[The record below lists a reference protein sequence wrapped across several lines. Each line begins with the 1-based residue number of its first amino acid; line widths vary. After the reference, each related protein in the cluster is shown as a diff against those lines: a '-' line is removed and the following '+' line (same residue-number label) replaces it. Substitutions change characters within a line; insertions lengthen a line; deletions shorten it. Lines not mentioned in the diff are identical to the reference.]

1 MLTRG
6 LLVRLFVGGLVAS
19 GMCAVWVHAQRTT
32 GAQTPSLG
40 DSARRI
46 REEQGKS
53 RPPAKV
59 ITNDDI
65 ANLKGSISVVGSTPS
80 APAAAEPGKTPAASG
95 APDAATKSETPEVKD
110 EAYWRKRFAEAR
122 KVLADD
128 QKELD
133 ILQREFNLK
142 QEQFYQDPNAAMREQ
157 YTRGDLNKTQETI
170 NAKKAAVQKDQDA
183 IRSLEDDLRKAGGD
197 SGWAREK

>member
-6 LLVRLFVGGLVAS
+6 LVRLIAGGLMVS
-19 GMCAVWVHAQRTT
+19 GMCAVLVQAQGTT
-32 GAQTPSLG
+32 GAQAPSLG
-40 DSARRI
+40 ESARRI

-59 ITNDDI
+59 ITNEDI
-65 ANLKGSISVVGSTPS
+65 GNLKGSISVVGTAAT
-80 APAAAEPGKTPAASG
+80 APAAETDKAPAAG
-95 APDAATKSETPEVKD
+95 ASEAATKSAAPEVKD

-157 YTRGDLNKTQETI
+157 YTRGDLNKTQDTI
-170 NAKKAAVQKDQDA
+170 NTKKADVQKDQDA
-183 IRSLEDDLRKAGGD
+183 IRSLEDELRKAGGD
-197 SGWAREK
+197 AGWAREK

>member
-6 LLVRLFVGGLVAS
+6 LIRLIAGGLMVS
-19 GMCAVWVHAQRTT
+19 GMCAVLAHAQG

-40 DSARRI
+40 ESARRV
-46 REEQGKS
+46 RQEQGKS
-53 RPPAKV
+53 RPAAKV

-65 ANLKGSISVVGSTPS
+65 ANLKGTVSVVGTEPEPP
-80 APAAAEPGKTPAASG
+80 AAAAAEPGKTPAASG
-95 APDAATKSETPEVKD
+95 ASEAATKSEAPTAKD
-110 EAYWRKRFAEAR
+110 ESYWRKRFAEAR

-133 ILQREFNLK
+133 VLQREFNLK
-142 QEQFYQDPNAAMREQ
+142 QQQFYQDPNAAMREQ
-157 YTRGDLNKTQETI
+157 YSRGDLNKTQETI
-170 NAKKAAVQKDQDA
+170 NTKKADVQKDEDA
-183 IRSLEDDLRKAGGD
+183 IRSLEDELRKTGGD

>member
-6 LLVRLFVGGLVAS
+6 LVRLIAGGLMVS
-19 GMCAVWVHAQRTT
+19 GMCAVLVHAQGTT

-40 DSARRI
+40 ESARRI

-59 ITNDDI
+59 ITNEDI
-65 ANLKGSISVVGSTPS
+65 GNLKGSISIVGTAAT
-80 APAAAEPGKTPAASG
+80 APTAETGKAPAASG
-95 APDAATKSETPEVKD
+95 AVEAATKSGAPEVKD
-110 EAYWRKRFAEAR
+110 EAYWRKRFTDAR

-170 NAKKAAVQKDQDA
+170 NTKKADVQKDQDA
-183 IRSLEDDLRKAGGD
+183 IRSLEDELRKAGGD